1 MIVNVRLYGTL
12 SRLVDDYRPNQGVD
26 VEIPIDGKVEDLLG
40 IMGIPKSDNHV
51 VIMEGRI
58 LSKDEILREN
68 ATLNILQA
76 FHGG

>member
-1 MIVNVRLYGTL
+1 MNVHVKLYGTL
-12 SRLVDDYRPNQGVD
+12 SRLIDNYRPDQGVD
-26 VEIPIDGKVEDLLG
+26 VEIPNDGKVEDLLS

-58 LSKDEILREN
+58 LQQDETLREN